1 MHRPLS
7 ITVNMLLKKND
18 VKDTASLPEEALE
31 TGPDCLI
38 TRIPITERPKPLE
51 LIQRILI
58 DIEL

>member
-1 MHRPLS
+1 
-7 ITVNMLLKKND
+7 MLLKKND